1 MRYLKE
7 YIDFLDWE
15 GRIKELSESECID
28 WKKNRKWMP
37 FTEKEL
43 QLITDNYRP
52 VTLLDQKKEWDINNG
67 KYEIHYLDENWVD
80 VNISKWDDSW
90 YVIRVGA
97 YRRRNYL
104 CDEIDSVIMMVSSGI
119 EELVAKSD
127 FFK

>member
-15 GRIKELSESECID
+15 GRIKELSESECMD

-52 VTLLDQKKEWDINNG
+52 VTLL
-67 KYEIHYLDENWVD
+67 
-80 VNISKWDDSW
+80 
-90 YVIRVGA
+90 
-97 YRRRNYL
+97 
-104 CDEIDSVIMMVSSGI
+104 
-119 EELVAKSD
+119 
-127 FFK
+127 